1 MATVDSRIPSAS
13 ANSTQGLVSL
23 EQAKLGVLLNEQG
36 LLDPIQLLYARQKN
50 LVEQTSF
57 GRLLIRHGLANESD
71 IVRTHAGMLGIE
83 FAPTQRR
90 EKIALHDDAL
100 AVAARQSLI
109 GEMIGPR
116 MDGVAYLLPE
126 A

>member
-1 MATVDSRIPSAS
+1 MRQA
-13 ANSTQGLVSL
+13 GLGR
-23 EQAKLGVLLNEQG
+23 ELLA
-36 LLDPIQLLYARQKN
+36 D
-50 LVEQTSF
+50 
-57 GRLLIRHGLANESD
+57 
-71 IVRTHAGMLGIE
+71 GIE